1 MPPPE
6 ALALRGLRAVG
17 GFAVPAAAL
26 ERLDALAREADPQ
39 AAGAV
44 RATPQL
50 FAALGWKPGQAEQ
63 ILRGLGFARAK
74 KGGEPAKPICGASG
88 RRPTPTSAEL
98 IASPFA
104 ALAPFAK
111 PAAARRRAR
120 RKSARRRAAA
130 GGANG

>member
-39 AAGAV
+39 AAGAI

-50 FAALGWKPGQAEQ
+50 LAALGWKPGQAEQ
-63 ILRGLGFARAK
+63 ILRGLGFTRAK
-74 KGGEPAKPICGASG
+74 QG
-88 RRPTPTSAEL
+88 
-98 IASPFA
+98 
-104 ALAPFAK
+104 
-111 PAAARRRAR
+111 RRAR
-120 RKSARRRAAA
+120 SRSVAQAADDRRRV
-130 GGANG
+130 GAS